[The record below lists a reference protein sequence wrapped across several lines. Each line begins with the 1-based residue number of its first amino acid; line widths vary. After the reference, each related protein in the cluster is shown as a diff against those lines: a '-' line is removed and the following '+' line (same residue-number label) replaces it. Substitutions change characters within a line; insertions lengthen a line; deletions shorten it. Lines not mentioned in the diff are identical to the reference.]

1 LFSPDCHLTPATLC
15 STSKNVA
22 LELDQ
27 TSKKPLSQEDSQTA
41 EAVGDAQMGPKSLRE
56 ELIGP
61 AEVGRGTSIQDL
73 NPGR

>member
-41 EAVGDAQMGPKSLRE
+41 EAVSDA
-56 ELIGP
+56 
-61 AEVGRGTSIQDL
+61 
-73 NPGR
+73 